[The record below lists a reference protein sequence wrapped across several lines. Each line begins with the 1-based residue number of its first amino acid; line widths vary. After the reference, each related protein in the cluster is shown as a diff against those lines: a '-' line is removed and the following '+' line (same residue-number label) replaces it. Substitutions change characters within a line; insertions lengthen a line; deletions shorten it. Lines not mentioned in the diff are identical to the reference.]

1 MTDKGF
7 GKVLC
12 FSFPYL
18 LTRKKALGL
27 NSQVLEEG
35 ILEGNG
41 GTLGRGVPV
50 CP

>member
-7 GKVLC
+7 SKVLY

-18 LTRKKALGL
+18 LTKL
-27 NSQVLEEG
+27 NSQVLGEG

-41 GTLGRGVPV
+41 GAMGRGVPV